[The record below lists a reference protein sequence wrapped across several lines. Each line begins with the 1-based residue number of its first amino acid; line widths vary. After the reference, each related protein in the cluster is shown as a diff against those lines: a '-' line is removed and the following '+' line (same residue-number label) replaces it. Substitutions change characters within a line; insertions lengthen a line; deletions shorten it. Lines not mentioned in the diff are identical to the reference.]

1 MMKQTSYLSDMASS
15 NLFQYPFH
23 DLMLWAVLMNRQQMA
38 LFMWQQ
44 GEEAMA
50 KVCSCTN
57 PEIFPGGPSE
67 ILVA

>member
-50 KVCSCTN
+50 KVC
-57 PEIFPGGPSE
+57 
-67 ILVA
+67 